1 LASAI
6 DIEQRIIP
14 MQLVRTRAAGL
25 CLAAFLAA
33 PTMAAAQSESDGE
46 GEAAA
51 ENPVVAVVNGE
62 KIRFQEVKDS
72 AQDLPPQYQK
82 QFSRIFPA
90 LLDRV
95 IDMRLLGEK
104 AAEAGLGD
112 DPEVEARVAEA
123 KTQIMSQVYL
133 ERKREERITDDRLE
147 KAYQA
152 YRKKNPAKDQ
162 VRARHILVKKEQQAN
177 DLIAKLDEGANFGE
191 LAKKHSTGPSGKK
204 GGDLG
209 FFGKDK
215 MVEPFTDAAFKL
227 DAGEYTANPVKT
239 QFGWHVIKVE
249 EKRRKEPKSFEE
261 MKGQL
266 RQQLRRQV
274 TQSVLKDM
282 RKGEDVTTYPERA
295 PGVNTGGSGQGM
307 GTEQGA
313 GQSAN

>member
-1 LASAI
+1 
-6 DIEQRIIP
+6 
-14 MQLVRTRAAGL
+14 MQLIRTRAAGL
-25 CLAAFLAA
+25 CLAAVLAA
-33 PTMAAAQSESDGE
+33 PATAAAQSESDGK
-46 GEAAA
+46 GEAAD

-62 KIRFQEVKDS
+62 EIRFQEVKES

-104 AAEAGLGD
+104 AAEAGLSE
-112 DPEVEARVAEA
+112 DPEVQERLAEA

-133 ERKREERITDDRLE
+133 ERKREARITQERLK
-147 KAYQA
+147 KAYQD

-162 VRARHILVKKEQQAN
+162 VRARHILVKKEQQAK
-177 DLIAKLDEGANFGE
+177 DLIAKLDGGADFVE
-191 LAKKHSTGPSGKK
+191 LAKEHSTGPSGKK

-227 DAGEYTANPVKT
+227 DAGEYTSSPVKT

-249 EKRRKEPKSFEE
+249 EKRRKEPKSFDE
-261 MKGQL
+261 MEGQL

-274 TQSVLKDM
+274 TQAVLKDM
-282 RKGEDVTTYPERA
+282 RKGEDVETYPDRA
-295 PGVNTGGSGQGM
+295 PGVNTGGSGQSM
-307 GTEQGA
+307 GA
-313 GQSAN
+313 GQSSN